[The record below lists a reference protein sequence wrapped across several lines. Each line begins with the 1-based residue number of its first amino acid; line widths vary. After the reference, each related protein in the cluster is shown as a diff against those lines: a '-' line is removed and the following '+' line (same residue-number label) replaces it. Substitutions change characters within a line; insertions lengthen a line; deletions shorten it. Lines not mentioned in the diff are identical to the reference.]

1 MKKFAALLMSMT
13 LLSSLA
19 LFVACGDSD
28 KQENQGKLDG
38 DFSTEATDEEVTAVL
53 TKLQNAVD
61 GNTFLGDTAAED
73 WSFGF
78 DAGADVS
85 FSMVGLEPGSG
96 ENAQVGA
103 NVHFDLGVGYKL
115 IIGNSAVSGA
125 GDLSVK
131 GSGSVMG
138 SNANYSAKIYNDAD
152 YLYMDMSSVPG
163 YPKVKLTYETVM
175 GAIESVGSGESQ
187 TPADTPSTMS
197 ADAAPGT
204 GSENEGGQGTETAP
218 SSDIAKIVAG
228 LKEVG
233 CKVYIDDSEGL
244 KVKLSISEETV
255 DMILEALELVPA
267 DGADALVDFSAF
279 SFDLYFAMTED
290 GVFSYLSADFDVK
303 MSLDLGEHLGKYGI
317 ECSGYIY
324 AKSYEGTVKLPDDL
338 AEYTEVN
345 EIPSFPTPSGQ

>member
-175 GAIESVGSGESQ
+175 GAIGNRRRLPILPQRCPPMQRPVRARKMKAGRGRKPRLPPISRR
-187 TPADTPSTMS
+187 
-197 ADAAPGT
+197 
-204 GSENEGGQGTETAP
+204 
-218 SSDIAKIVAG
+218 SSRG
-228 LKEVG
+228 
-233 CKVYIDDSEGL
+233 
-244 KVKLSISEETV
+244 
-255 DMILEALELVPA
+255 
-267 DGADALVDFSAF
+267 
-279 SFDLYFAMTED
+279 
-290 GVFSYLSADFDVK
+290 
-303 MSLDLGEHLGKYGI
+303 
-317 ECSGYIY
+317 
-324 AKSYEGTVKLPDDL
+324 
-338 AEYTEVN
+338 
-345 EIPSFPTPSGQ
+345 